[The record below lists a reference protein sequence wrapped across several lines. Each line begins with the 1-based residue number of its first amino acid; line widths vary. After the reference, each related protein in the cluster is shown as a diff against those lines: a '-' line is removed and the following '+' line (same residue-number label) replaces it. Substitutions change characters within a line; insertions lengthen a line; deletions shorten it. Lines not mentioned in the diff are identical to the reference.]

1 MEILKS
7 NKSAFRQYLEQ
18 KDFAEKTITAYVK
31 YAEQFFAKTG
41 KEDIAVTKPDVLM
54 FLEYLKNKRGLQN
67 AFRRHYLDALKHY
80 FDFLQTDGQT
90 DRNPCSFLKI
100 RGQKR
105 KTLYKIYTPEELEQI
120 FDSYYQLFIRG
131 YDDSRIP
138 PNRKKQTAL
147 SKERNAVI
155 LSVLINQGATTEE
168 IERIKTGDIDLSKAT
183 LKIRSRQHSN
193 ERTIPLK
200 ATQIGLFIDYLH
212 NIRPQL
218 LEYRISESE
227 KLFLS
232 LFGGSGKKENGRLN
246 NIFVLLAGQIRTID
260 KQFVNFKQ
268 LRASVITW
276 WLKTSDLRKA
286 QYLAGHRYV
295 SSTESY
301 RQNSLDSLIDDIN
314 SMHPF

>member
-1 MEILKS
+1 MDKKGFTE
-7 NKSAFRQYLEQ
+7 YLEQ

-31 YAEQFFAKTG
+31 YTEQFLAWIK

-90 DRNPCSFLKI
+90 DQNPCSLLKI

-120 FDSYYQLFIRG
+120 FDSYCVLFVKNC
-131 YDDSRIP
+131 DDSRIP

-168 IERIKTGDIDLSKAT
+168 IERIELNDVDLIKAT

-200 ATQIGLFIDYLH
+200 ATQIGLFISYLQ
-212 NIRPQL
+212 NIHPQM
-218 LEYRISESE
+218 LEYQTKESD
-227 KLFLS
+227 KLFLP
-232 LFGGSGKKENGRLN
+232 LPNGGKKKTNTRTELRYAFHALTN
-246 NIFVLLAGQIRTID
+246 LLKSID

-268 LRASVITW
+268 LRASVITC
-276 WLKTSDLRKA
+276 WLKTSSLRKA